1 MRQAIALI
9 LLTGLFYVLF
19 YNQGAGINILIY
31 EVTLLGISLLIF
43 TKPVLT
49 PVFLVVLSATIL
61 SAVFAALYGSVISVA
76 VNFLSMFLLVAYRL
90 APGLRSMLIAV
101 PVTLY
106 QIIGIP
112 FSILNTFYNRE
123 TALTNRL
130 GRMIYKLKVVLMPL
144 AVISVFLALYVFAN
158 SRFSKLMNEF
168 GESLGNFF
176 RLIFGNI
183 SFDSFIVILF
193 GLIVASG
200 FIFVRLNNKWLGK
213 DRDGSDELV
222 RKRNA
227 WRGFNM
233 MDLKKEYQAMLF
245 LLFGLNALILVL
257 NIIDIDWVW
266 LNYRWDGG
274 TLKEFVHE
282 GTYILIA
289 AILLSCG
296 ISLYIFR
303 LNLNHYKGNKLLKW
317 LTYIWIGQ
325 NMLMTLSVA
334 MRTYR
339 YIQHFN
345 LAHLRIGLLYFL
357 IASLIFMVFIL
368 LKIKNRRTD
377 FYLIR
382 QTALSTFLVFFMIC
396 PFDWDRIIVSY
407 NFRHSDTGFV
417 HKDWTMTL
425 SDKTLPSIQRNME
438 FMDGPI
444 DSLSWHAGNATTYR
458 ELQEKRIQMFLN
470 RYEMQ
475 DWWSCNL
482 AEADAYKFLK
492 GRER

>member
-19 YNQGAGINILIY
+19 YNQEAGINILIY
-31 EVTLLGISLLIF
+31 EVALLGISLLIF

-49 PVFLVVLSATIL
+49 PVFLIVLSATIM
-61 SAVFAALYGSVISVA
+61 SAVFTALYGSGISIM
-76 VNFLSMFLLVAYRL
+76 VNFISMFLLVAYRL
-90 APGLRSMLIAV
+90 APGLRSMLIAL
-101 PVTLY
+101 PLTFY

-112 FSILNTFYNRE
+112 FSILNTFYSKE
-123 TALTNRL
+123 TAFSNSLR
-130 GRMIYKLKVVLMPL
+130 RFVYKLKVALMPL

-158 SRFSKLMNEF
+158 SRFSKLMNQF
-168 GESLGNFF
+168 GESIGDFLS
-176 RLIFGNI
+176 RIFGNI
-183 SFDSFIVILF
+183 SFGSFIVIIF
-193 GLIVASG
+193 GLVIASG
-200 FIFVRLNNKWLGK
+200 FIFVRLNNKWLVK
-213 DRDGSDELV
+213 DRETSDELV

-257 NIIDIDWVW
+257 NVIDIDWVW

-296 ISLYIFR
+296 IALYIFR
-303 LNLNHYKGNKLLKW
+303 LNLNHYKGNNLLKW
-317 LTYIWIGQ
+317 LTYIWIAQ

-357 IASLIFMVFIL
+357 LASLIFMVFIL
-368 LKIKNRRTD
+368 LKIKHRKTD

-382 QTALSTFLVFFMIC
+382 RTVLSSYLVFFMIC

-407 NFRHSDTGFV
+407 NFRHSGTGFV

-425 SDKTLPSIQRNME
+425 SDKTLPIIQNNME
-438 FMDGPI
+438 FMDGQI
-444 DSLSWHAGNATTYR
+444 DSLSWHSGKASTYR
-458 ELQEKRIQMFLN
+458 ELQEKRIHAFLN
-470 RYEMQ
+470 RYEKQ

-482 AEADAYKFLK
+482 AEAKAYKYLK
-492 GRER
+492 GKE